1 MQVEGTRLDRVRDV
15 AEHFVGSVATIDRVV
30 ESCRLAA
37 VKCGTGTGTLGVSGA
52 AVLACEQAC
61 EQACAQAACDLLGID
76 HGPTVVVV
84 P

>member
-1 MQVEGTRLDRVRDV
+1 MQGEGSRLYRVRDV
-15 AEHFVGSVATIDRVV
+15 AEHFVVSVATIDRVV
-30 ESCRLAA
+30 ESCWLAA
-37 VKCGTGTGTLGVSGA
+37 VTFGTGTVGVSGA

-61 EQACAQAACDLLGID
+61 PQAACDLLGID